1 MVTFDFKRTGPGL
14 QRIIDGL
21 PGAAERGVRR
31 ALDDTAKLAIRLA
44 PNIVGKCIK
53 VEMLNSDTGE
63 IVGRV
68 YTDTGVTSFAP
79 YVEFGTGV
87 KVDDQGNPEAIR
99 LKRAKQ
105 IPWFIHVSMVPRS
118 FAKYGYPL
126 IVGRDGAQYWVVDG
140 MKPHPYFH
148 PAAFNRRDDNVD
160 VVKQEIIAL
169 VTGGGGVTDAS

>member
-31 ALDDTAKLAIRLA
+31 ALDDTAKLAIRMA
-44 PNIVGKCIK
+44 PNVVGKCIK
-53 VEMLNSDTGE
+53 VEMLNSETGE

-79 YVEFGTGV
+79 YVEFGSGV
-87 KVDDQGNPEAIR
+87 KVDDQGNPESIR
-99 LKRAKQ
+99 LKRATQ

-140 MKPHPYFH
+140 MTPHPYFH

-160 VVKQEIIAL
+160 AVKQEIIAL
-169 VTGGGGVTDAS
+169 VTGGGDVPDE